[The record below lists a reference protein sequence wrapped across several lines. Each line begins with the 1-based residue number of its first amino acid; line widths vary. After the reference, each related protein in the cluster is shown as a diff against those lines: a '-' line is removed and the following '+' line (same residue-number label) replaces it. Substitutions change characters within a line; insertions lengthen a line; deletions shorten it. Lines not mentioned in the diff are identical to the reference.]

1 MRQGRSSSVGGRACV
16 VRAGG
21 QGRTRSEG
29 EEDGCL
35 SAWRRWRSGASERR
49 CFGQDRTGN
58 LQRWK
63 VKAGSTTSSSYVLAD
78 RKGLDDFPAAR
89 PLTEP
94 LWSFELRFE
103 EKYGLAGGFSGNLG
117 AKESHSPSTPPGPS
131 GTASLRLSPGGI
143 PSCPVHSTFVRPV
156 LSGRRRV
163 PSTLSVL
170 SQLPTATGLGRT
182 PGRVFRGRRLS
193 RVSSTNARPTSHHLF
208 TTVLHHQPVDHRCH
222 VCQPHRL
229 PRCNAAATARGGAHA
244 DCEKADAE
252 KSHIQTPPSRRV
264 SRVNLE
270 MEGRYRLPHWA

>member
-1 MRQGRSSSVGGRACV
+1 MRNPSSSSSGIPCNCKRGAARWWCGAVQCLLACSLKARRLSKSMRQGRSSSVGGRACV

-21 QGRTRSEG
+21 QGRTRSEWKRT
-29 EEDGCL
+29 DVCL
-35 SAWRRWRSGASERR
+35 SAWRRWRCGESERR
-49 CFGQDRTGN
+49 CFGQDRAGN

-170 SQLPTATGLGRT
+170 STPNGQWTRPNPRASSLG
-182 PGRVFRGRRLS
+182 
-193 RVSSTNARPTSHHLF
+193 
-208 TTVLHHQPVDHRCH
+208 D
-222 VCQPHRL
+222 
-229 PRCNAAATARGGAHA
+229 GG
-244 DCEKADAE
+244 
-252 KSHIQTPPSRRV
+252 
-264 SRVNLE
+264 
-270 MEGRYRLPHWA
+270 